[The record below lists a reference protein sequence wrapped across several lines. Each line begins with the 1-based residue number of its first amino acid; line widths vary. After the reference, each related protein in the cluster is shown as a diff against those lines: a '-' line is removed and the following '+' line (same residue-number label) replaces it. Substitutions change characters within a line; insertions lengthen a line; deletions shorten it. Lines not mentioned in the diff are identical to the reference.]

1 MMGGYGLS
9 SYPGHSYKVKYFD
22 KYNVCEKYDLSQT
35 FLERLPLAQLNYR
48 DANSNMEIFFQT
60 STPPPPIEFANAAPP
75 ENFIWFGPL
84 QANFAGKTWIYL
96 SGFSI
101 GWMLIQSDS
110 RSYNG
115 RGQGSGS
122 PGEEGGTQWTKKMNQ
137 KMNKNAKFWQM
148 NKNAKFWH
156 SLKVTPGC
164 LIFLIN
170 LNTGAILWR
179 VGVGR

>member
-1 MMGGYGLS
+1 MGGYGLS
-9 SYPGHSYKVKYFD
+9 SYPGYSYKVKYFD

-35 FLERLPLAQLNYR
+35 FLGRLPLAQLNYR
-48 DANSNMEIFFQT
+48 DANSNLEIFFQT
-60 STPPPPIEFANAAPP
+60 SIPPRPNSPMR
-75 ENFIWFGPL
+75 PL
-84 QANFAGKTWIYL
+84 RKISFDLDPYKQIFAGKTWIYL
-96 SGFSI
+96 SGSSI
-101 GWMLIQSDS
+101 GWILIQSDS

-137 KMNKNAKFWQM
+137 KMNKNAKFW
-148 NKNAKFWH
+148 H
-156 SLKVTPGC
+156 SLKVTLGC
-164 LIFLIN
+164 LILLIN